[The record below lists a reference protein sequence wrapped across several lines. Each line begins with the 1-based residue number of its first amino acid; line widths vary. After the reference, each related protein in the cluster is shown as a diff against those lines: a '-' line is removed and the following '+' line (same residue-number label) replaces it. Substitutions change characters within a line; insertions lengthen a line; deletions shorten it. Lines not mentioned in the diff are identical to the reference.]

1 MVTFQNSTNQNSET
15 KKVTMEVEN
24 PPQEG
29 SGQQDQGRP
38 TFYFTIDRKKEGN
51 TNYYV
56 TLVFKSPTSG
66 RTLKKVFAILI
77 PSNTKNKAFWN
88 KNVIAGA
95 VLRYFEEVPRIKI
108 MNMKSKRELG
118 NGVYRILK
126 NVTARTRGTEILG
139 EFEAAGKEY
148 LEGGPKKP
156 IPFAS
161 KYGGDEKRG
170 GKEEKDP
177 ENSQENSA
185 DSPLTTA
192 TRSAI
197 ESIALPQPSTS
208 VFKPGDTG
216 ATYAMIGKS
225 KSGKTTFLVHNLNLL
240 KEDELNQYNAIVY
253 FTKSPNANPLA
264 DLDPRIRKRFIM
276 VGRFCPKVLM
286 AMKRINDETDLM
298 FKFLVIF
305 DDILQLRGQLLTE
318 CILTLRNS
326 NISTALSIQYEKL
339 MTPAQRASVHN
350 VYIFNLRTEQW
361 EFFLK
366 GFIVGNIKEI
376 VPPLRGVKR
385 VWEVAQT
392 MREVM
397 NPFILYYDQV
407 NDKTMFFRKAIK

>member
-148 LEGGPKKP
+148 LEGVPKKP

-161 KYGGDEKRG
+161 KYGGDEKR
-170 GKEEKDP
+170 EEKDP

-240 KEDELNQYNAIVY
+240 KEEELNQYNAIVY

>member
-161 KYGGDEKRG
+161 KYGGDEKR
-170 GKEEKDP
+170 EEKDP

-240 KEDELNQYNAIVY
+240 KEEELNQYNAIVY

>member
-240 KEDELNQYNAIVY
+240 KEEELNQYNAIVY

>member
-161 KYGGDEKRG
+161 KYGGDEKR
-170 GKEEKDP
+170 EEKDP

-339 MTPAQRASVHN
+339 MSPAQRASVHN

>member
-1 MVTFQNSTNQNSET
+1 
-15 KKVTMEVEN
+15 MEVEN

-161 KYGGDEKRG
+161 KYGGDEKR
-170 GKEEKDP
+170 EEKDP

>member
-148 LEGGPKKP
+148 LEGVPKKP

-240 KEDELNQYNAIVY
+240 KEEELNQYNAIVY

>member
-148 LEGGPKKP
+148 LEGVPKKP

-161 KYGGDEKRG
+161 KYGGDEKR
-170 GKEEKDP
+170 EEKDP

>member
-148 LEGGPKKP
+148 LEGVPKKP